1 MYVTVTNISRFKED
15 IAKLVRRGKLLL
27 NAMQYERDPKSIRA
41 AVKKAYPD
49 KKEADEYIALLQPV
63 ALTYQSWY
71 SEARALLRQVL
82 PDRLDDFTRHY
93 EKPKARKSIS
103 YESYRIE
110 DYLQDLRITHSY
122 DDSVI
127 VDPSAAIPH
136 LQQQVAIVE
145 AAAARFDS
153 SLFDIRMLL
162 QADMFD
168 TEIDAAEALIKHKF
182 VRAAGALAG
191 VVLERHLAQVCENRT
206 LSTGKK
212 NPTISD
218 FNELLKGNEVIGV
231 PEWRFVQH
239 LADIRNQCDHSRNE
253 PTADQV
259 NDLIAGV
266 KKVIKTVY

>member
-1 MYVTVTNISRFKED
+1 MTATNISRFKED
-15 IAKLVRRGKLLL
+15 ITKLAHRGDLLL
-27 NAMQYERDPKSIRA
+27 TTMQYERSPKAVRA
-41 AVKKAYPD
+41 AIKKAYPD
-49 KKEADEYIALLQPV
+49 KVDEYIAELKPV
-63 ALTYQSWY
+63 AETYQAWY

-93 EKPKARKSIS
+93 EKPKGRKIIG

-110 DYLQDLRITHSY
+110 DYLQDLRVTRGY
-122 DDSVI
+122 DETV
-127 VDPSAAIPH
+127 VDPSAALPH
-136 LQQQVAIVE
+136 LQQQVAIVK

-153 SLFDIRMLL
+153 SLFDIKALV

-168 TEIDAAEALIKHKF
+168 TEIDAAEALAKHKF

-206 LSTGKK
+206 LSIGKK

-218 FNELLKGNEVIGV
+218 FNELLKSNEVIGV